1 MIPAGRISRKAWFQT
16 GRAVAESWGRVWG
29 ILAES
34 GLGLTYA
41 VLAVTLLEAAL
52 SIGSLYAI
60 KLLVDAIGAGLVG
73 TSAQRQIFFYL
84 GLTGLTL
91 LLAALAQSAANL
103 LRMQQGMVV
112 GDFVDRKIHARAI
125 ELDLSFYESPHYF
138 DSLQKAREAGT
149 QRPAQV
155 VGNVISFGR
164 GAVVLVAILA
174 MLAAIEWRLLPMLL
188 VTVGLALG
196 VRLLFTRRMFD
207 WRMQRAQMER
217 KAGYLDWMITSNH
230 HAKELRLNH
239 LGGFLS
245 QQYSEIRQRVRS
257 EQLSLETK
265 RLVYELTVTAIA
277 SAVFIAT
284 AAYLVNAA
292 LQGNMTLGQ
301 VVMFVLLLRRAEGAG
316 NEVVSGLSRLVDDH
330 LYLGRLFS
338 FLDTKPTLCSEQ
350 HVYPITRPL
359 HEGVKLE
366 KVSFVYDG
374 ATTPSLDRIDF
385 QIKPRQIVALVGEN
399 GSGKTTLIK
408 LLTRLY
414 DPTSGR
420 LTLDGQDIRT
430 LDLEAYRHL
439 FSVIFQDYAMYP
451 DTLANNIWF
460 GDVGQPFDRQAI
472 IEAAEK
478 AGAAS
483 FIDRL
488 ARNYDTP
495 LTKLFDDGHDLS
507 LGQWQR
513 LALARAFF
521 PPSQF
526 VIMDEPTSAVDPAA
540 EYELFENFRDR
551 LGDRSALIISHRLS
565 TVRQADYTYVLE
577 GGKVIESG
585 THDELIAKDG
595 AYAALFSMQAKH
607 YR

>member
-1 MIPAGRISRKAWFQT
+1 MKKKEQSSIRTWFQT
-16 GRAVAESWGRVWG
+16 GLVVATSWGRVWG

-34 GLGLTYA
+34 GRGLTYA
-41 VLAVTLLEAAL
+41 VLSVTIVEAAL
-52 SIGSLYAI
+52 SICSLYSI

-73 TSAQRQIFFYL
+73 TAAQQQIFVYL
-84 GLTGLTL
+84 GLTGMTL
-91 LLAALAQSAANL
+91 LLAAMAQSAASL

-112 GDFVDRKIHARAI
+112 GDLVGRKIHARAI
-125 ELDLSFYESPHYF
+125 ELDLSFFESPHYF
-138 DSLQKAREAGT
+138 DSLQKAREAGA

-155 VGNVISFGR
+155 IGNAISFGR
-164 GAVVLVAILA
+164 GGLMLAAILA
-174 MLAAIEWRLLPMLL
+174 MLAAIEWRLLPILL
-188 VTVGLALG
+188 VTVGLALV
-196 VRLLFTRRMFD
+196 VRVLFTRRMFD

-217 KAGYLDWMITSNH
+217 KAGYLDWIITSNH
-230 HAKELRLNH
+230 HAKELRFNH
-239 LGGFLS
+239 LGGFFS
-245 QQYSEIRQRVRS
+245 KQYGEIRQRIRS
-257 EQLSLETK
+257 EQLRLETK
-265 RLVYELTVTAIA
+265 RLVFELIVTAIA
-277 SAVFIAT
+277 STVFIAT
-284 AAYLVNAA
+284 AAFLVNSA
-292 LQGNMTLGQ
+292 LKGNMTMGQ

-338 FLDTKPTLCSEQ
+338 FLDTKPTIRSDLDG
-350 HVYPITRPL
+350 HPITLPL
-359 HEGVKLE
+359 NDGVKLE
-366 KVSFVYDG
+366 KVSFIYAG
-374 ATTPSLDRIDF
+374 AVTPSLDNIDF
-385 QIKPRQIVALVGEN
+385 QIKPGQIVALVGEN

-420 LTLDGQDIRT
+420 LTLEGRDIRT
-430 LDLEAYRHL
+430 LNSEAYRHL

-451 DTLANNIWF
+451 DSLANNIWF
-460 GDVGQPFDRQAI
+460 GDVGRPSDRQAI

-478 AGAAS
+478 AGAAC

-521 PPSQF
+521 PVSQF
-526 VIMDEPTSAVDPAA
+526 IIMDEPTSAVDPAA
-540 EYELFENFRDR
+540 EYELFENFRER
-551 LGDRSALIISHRLS
+551 LDGRSALIISHRLS

-577 GGKVIESG
+577 HGKVIESG
-585 THDELIAKDG
+585 THDDLIAKDG
-595 AYAALFSMQAKH
+595 AYASLFRMQAKH